1 MFPATFRYSRPHVVT
16 ATSWVVSLEFEG
28 GMSTNNVSELLRI
41 FSDLNMGNDIQ
52 PSRLVHELEKILKY
66 VKTILGMH
74 VRKKY
79 TDSHM
84 APVCFDKNE
93 FFSPDEFD
101 RYCKVQLSV
110 GFRFFELTVS
120 RLSEELSSCTDEEG
134 LALVRC
140 YSDCLMDYLFDF
152 KGPIEFLQRKTDAA
166 YIFFDGSKSYS
177 SFSTHLY
184 RFSQALAHVGKD
196 QATIVSNYHKERQIA
211 AAFVLRQSLEL
222 KFERMVG
229 VVFYDKNLRSPRLR
243 HGFHYSFALEN
254 PSLFSFPRFDFA
266 LLNSVYDWCS
276 TVVHRAYQPFMW
288 QLNYAHE
295 LCDGIF
301 DWGEM
306 AGGAGHTWVGGVRV
320 LDIDEMR
327 QKFIKY
333 FYKEEESKKSKS
345 IWLVKFQSPEAA
357 DYSTS

>member
-1 MFPATFRYSRPHVVT
+1 
-16 ATSWVVSLEFEG
+16 
-28 GMSTNNVSELLRI
+28 MSTNNVSELLRI
-41 FSDLNMGNDIQ
+41 FSDLNMGNDIKPARIVQ
-52 PSRLVHELEKILKY
+52 ELEKLLKY
-66 VKTILGMH
+66 VKYVLGMH

-93 FFSPDEFD
+93 FFSSDEFD

-110 GFRFFELTVS
+110 GFRFFELTVR
-120 RLSEELSSCTDEEG
+120 RLSEELSSCGDEEG
-134 LALVRC
+134 LALLRC
-140 YSDCLMDYLFDF
+140 YSDCLMDYFFDL
-152 KGPIEFLQRKTDAA
+152 KRPIEFLQCKTDAN

-196 QATIVSNYHKERQIA
+196 QEKMVSSYHKEKQIA

-254 PSLFSFPRFDFA
+254 PSLFSFPKFDFA

-288 QLNYAHE
+288 QLGYAHE

-320 LDIDEMR
+320 LDVDDMR

-345 IWLVKFQSPEAA
+345 IWLVNFQSPEAA